1 MTNTE
6 EHSPSLEDLQASL
19 MRLNKIGISAT
30 PTDTL
35 ESMLANVDDGL
46 LDLAQQA
53 AKLEEEAKQLFQA
66 GDVGVYKRVRER
78 SRLLASEAEELE
90 GLRERV
96 HYAIEFN
103 YLNAKLAKFVGGSW
117 MVNAIQAFIMLLIFF
132 VLGLLAYDSLAP
144 NQWGYFKI
152 GDYQYLVSDYQS
164 ESEAWAGV
172 VETYGLQDVEYEEFL
187 QHQRPDWLTSASI
200 FWIDAVCCAIF
211 MLEFLVRLACSRSK
225 RWYWRNFWIDFVTS
239 IPLPGEAQ
247 LSRFG
252 RIARLGRFA
261 RLLRFTRVLR
271 AMRVFLMLWRGMDKL
286 QDAMDVKLMKRSLKW
301 GIAVMFIGGI
311 AIYYMESALVTGE
324 NDVKTLGGGMWW
336 SFTTVVTGGF
346 GDIHNPITMVGRL
359 LTVALIIT
367 GMILVGV
374 FTATLTS
381 LYVGEESEEL
391 QRYQE
396 EMNERLD
403 RIESGIAKSVEENST
418 D

>member
-132 VLGLLAYDSLAP
+132 VLGLLALIPLLRINGATLRSAIGIWFQITNRSQRHGPESLKRMDCKMLSMK
-144 NQWGYFKI
+144 NSYNTNGRI
-152 GDYQYLVSDYQS
+152 GL
-164 ESEAWAGV
+164 
-172 VETYGLQDVEYEEFL
+172 
-187 QHQRPDWLTSASI
+187 HP
-200 FWIDAVCCAIF
+200 
-211 MLEFLVRLACSRSK
+211 SRSFGSM
-225 RWYWRNFWIDFVTS
+225 RFV
-239 IPLPGEAQ
+239 
-247 LSRFG
+247 
-252 RIARLGRFA
+252 
-261 RLLRFTRVLR
+261 V
-271 AMRVFLMLWRGMDKL
+271 
-286 QDAMDVKLMKRSLKW
+286 RS
-301 GIAVMFIGGI
+301 
-311 AIYYMESALVTGE
+311 SC
-324 NDVKTLGGGMWW
+324 W
-336 SFTTVVTGGF
+336 SF
-346 GDIHNPITMVGRL
+346 
-359 LTVALIIT
+359 
-367 GMILVGV
+367 
-374 FTATLTS
+374 
-381 LYVGEESEEL
+381 
-391 QRYQE
+391 
-396 EMNERLD
+396 
-403 RIESGIAKSVEENST
+403 
-418 D
+418 

>member
-1 MTNTE
+1 
-6 EHSPSLEDLQASL
+6 
-19 MRLNKIGISAT
+19 
-30 PTDTL
+30 
-35 ESMLANVDDGL
+35 
-46 LDLAQQA
+46 
-53 AKLEEEAKQLFQA
+53 
-66 GDVGVYKRVRER
+66 
-78 SRLLASEAEELE
+78 
-90 GLRERV
+90 
-96 HYAIEFN
+96 
-103 YLNAKLAKFVGGSW
+103 

-187 QHQRPDWLTSASI
+187 QHQRPDWLTSESI
-200 FWIDAVCCAIF
+200 FWIDAVCCVIF

-403 RIESGIAKSVEENST
+403 RIESVIAKSVEENST